1 MKLITTKL
9 KKKSKKKKNSEI
21 KRIRIELEKIIYDKL

>member
-9 KKKSKKKKNSEI
+9 KKKSKKKNSEI